1 MKNDMETKKELIT
14 YESICEEAFE
24 PTIALM
30 MKKYDVLSMTNEQL
44 GNAYQEVRDA
54 VEEGSEEFLEAND
67 KMIKKLL
74 KRYKKL
80 DLFDMDTHPD
90 VIKAK
95 EKELNVQRL
104 IELKKGLSN
113 NSIIELAEDY

>member
-1 MKNDMETKKELIT
+1 
-14 YESICEEAFE
+14 
-24 PTIALM
+24 
-30 MKKYDVLSMTNEQL
+30 
-44 GNAYQEVRDA
+44 
-54 VEEGSEEFLEAND
+54 
-67 KMIKKLL
+67 
-74 KRYKKL
+74 
-80 DLFDMDTHPD
+80 MDTHPD